1 MNTVTVIF
9 PALSE
14 NEPFARSVVAA
25 YCMRFDPTLDE
36 LSDVKTAVSEA
47 VTNCIVHAYAGT
59 ERGDVRLEC
68 AAEGDTLHITISDS
82 GKGIADVARAVEPFF
97 TTLEEEERSGMGFT
111 IMQTFMT
118 AFEVQSRVGGGT
130 RVTMRKRFGA
140 PARGKGLAEE
150 EECGAGKGTETPHKG
165 AAPAGC

>member
-1 MNTVTVIF
+1 MNNTMYLKI

-118 AFEVQSRVGGGT
+118 SFRLQSAPGQGTTVYMSKKFSVQ
-130 RVTMRKRFGA
+130 
-140 PARGKGLAEE
+140 AEE
-150 EECGAGKGTETPHKG
+150 RSRAD
-165 AAPAGC
+165 AV